1 MSSYL
6 LIDVGA
12 GTQDILW
19 WDDEQ
24 DLSYKAVVS
33 SPVRR
38 VAAKAAS
45 LPKGQ
50 PLLVTGREMGGG
62 PITRVLKER
71 AKESPV
77 FITKSAAA
85 TLHHNKER
93 VRAMGLQIVEDGIE
107 PREGQ
112 LRLRLGDID
121 VAEIEKIV
129 TSFGVDFDFDFVA
142 VCAQDHG
149 VPPPGISHLVYRQDK
164 FVKTLTENPFPHEL
178 LYRHDEIEPTWNR
191 LRSMALDAK
200 ELPTQEVYVMDSGMA
215 AILGAT
221 HDRSCVHR
229 KYSAVLDVATSHT
242 VGAIFSQQELLGLF
256 EVHTK
261 DLKVEELDEL
271 LPALAKGELD
281 NEAVLQQGG
290 HGAWSRGAAPFAE
303 IGPIVATGPQ
313 RRRVKDSKLEI
324 HWGAPMGD
332 NMMTG
337 TTGLLA
343 ALRRRQGFHTE
354 NLFQ

>member
-1 MSSYL
+1 MSRYL

-24 DLSYKAVVS
+24 ELHYKAVVS

-45 LPKGQ
+45 LPKGR

-85 TLHHNKER
+85 TLHHDEER
-93 VRAMGLQIVEDGIE
+93 VKAMGLEMVEDGTE
-107 PREGQ
+107 PGEEQ
-112 LRLRLGDID
+112 LQLRLGDID
-121 VAEIEKIV
+121 VKEIEKV
-129 TSFGVDFDFDFVA
+129 VNAFGVDFEFDFV
-142 VCAQDHG
+142 VLCAQDHG
-149 VPPPGISHLVYRQDK
+149 VPPPGISHLVYRQET
-164 FVKTLTENPFPHEL
+164 FVKTLSENPFPQEL

-191 LRSMALDAK
+191 LNSMALDAK
-200 ELPTQEVYVMDSGMA
+200 ELPTKEVYVMDSGMA

-221 HDRSCVHR
+221 HDRSCVDR
-229 KYSAVLDVATSHT
+229 KYSVVLDVATSHT
-242 VGAIFSQQELLGLF
+242 VGAIFHQQELLGLF

-261 DLKVEELDEL
+261 DLQVEQLDEL
-271 LPALAKGELD
+271 IPALAKGELD

-290 HGAWSRGAAPFAE
+290 HGAWSRGTAPFE
-303 IGPIVATGPQ
+303 QIGPIIATGPQ
-313 RRRVKDSKLEI
+313 RRRVRNSKLAI

-337 TTGLLA
+337 TTGLLS
-343 ALRRRQGFHTE
+343 ALRRRQGFDTE

>member
-1 MSSYL
+1 MSRYL

-24 DLSYKAVVS
+24 ELHYKAVVS

-38 VAAKAAS
+38 VAALAAS
-45 LPKGQ
+45 LPKGR

-85 TLHHNKER
+85 TLHHNEER
-93 VRAMGLQIVEDGIE
+93 VKAMGIQIVEDGVE
-107 PREGQ
+107 PCEDHLQ
-112 LRLRLGDID
+112 LRLSDID
-121 VAEIEKIV
+121 GSEIEKVV

-149 VPPPGISHLVYRQDK
+149 VPPPGISHLVYRQDQ
-164 FVKTLTENPFPHEL
+164 FVKTLTETPFPHEL
-178 LYRHDEIEPTWNR
+178 LYRLDEIEPTWNR
-191 LRSMALDAK
+191 LRSMSLDAK
-200 ELPTQEVYVMDSGMA
+200 ELPTKEVYVMDSGMA

-221 HDRSCVHR
+221 HDRSCVDR
-229 KYSAVLDVATSHT
+229 SYCAVLDVATSHT
-242 VGAIFSQQELLGLF
+242 VGAIFNQQELLGIF

-261 DLKVEELDEL
+261 DLQVQQLDEL
-271 LPALAKGELD
+271 LPALAKGEVD

-290 HGAWSRGAAPFAE
+290 HGAWSRGTAPFEE
-303 IGPIVATGPQ
+303 IGPVVATGPQ
-313 RRRVKDSKLEI
+313 RRRVKNSKLEI
-324 HWGAPMGD
+324 SWGAPMGD

-337 TTGLLA
+337 TTGLLS
-343 ALRRRQGFHTE
+343 ALRRRQGFDTE